1 MLHGL
6 EKHQKDYFDGPVW
19 YIYNYQ
25 SVYDSVPLINTLLWF
40 YYSSC
45 GEPAVIMLQRM
56 LHSMYCLIS
65 YQTDIMKKYYVA

>member
-1 MLHGL
+1 MG
-6 EKHQKDYFDGPVW
+6 QFD
-19 YIYNYQ
+19 IYNYQ
-25 SVYDSVPLINTLLWF
+25 SVYDSVPLINTPPGF

-45 GEPAVIMLQRM
+45 GESAVIMLQRM